1 MQPEGGKSK
10 MSHPGNT
17 PKAFTGE
24 DGSPEKH
31 RSDSL
36 TTGKT
41 GQLVEVYHKC
51 GSVSRGQLQHGADGE
66 APYFSA

>member
-1 MQPEGGKSK
+1 MYCCLFDISSFLF
-10 MSHPGNT
+10 MS
-17 PKAFTGE
+17 TGE

-41 GQLVEVYHKC
+41 GQLIEVYHKC
-51 GSVSRGQLQHGADGE
+51 GSMSRGQLQHGADGE
-66 APYFSA
+66 APNFSA